1 MRSEPG
7 LYNERIV
14 QRAPYAVI
22 EVRCCH
28 DDLVRQ
34 EIRCRID
41 LAEVQVIPFVS
52 SYANQKD
59 ARIVCGLD
67 RVRERKRCF
76 LGDKAG
82 IQQCSPA
89 CVDDRSPRSNRI
101 EQRTRGVGY
110 GRAELARVR
119 AVAPVEAYR
128 QYL

>member
-7 LYNERIV
+7 LYHKRIV
-14 QRAPYAVI
+14 EWAPYAVI

-34 EIRCRID
+34 PVGRRIY
-41 LAEVQVIPFVS
+41 LAKVQVIPFVS

-59 ARIVCGLD
+59 ACIVCGLD
-67 RVRERKRCF
+67 RVCERKRCF
-76 LGDKAG
+76 VGHKTW
-82 IQQCSPA
+82 IQQCGPA
-89 CVDDRSPRSNRI
+89 CVDDRSPRRNRI
-101 EQRTRGVGY
+101 EQRARGVGY

-119 AVAPVEAYR
+119 TVALVESHR